1 MEDTLSH
8 HDTKTKINKK
18 PVQLQLNLL
27 ISVYILCGFF
37 LSYPAAGLN
46 MGITSGIVP
55 LEHQF
60 L

>member
-1 MEDTLSH
+1 MAP
-8 HDTKTKINKK
+8 K
-18 PVQLQLNLL
+18 QRL
-27 ISVYILCGFF
+27 IRNH
-37 LSYPAAGLN
+37 YPAAGLN